1 MLRAVNNPTL
11 VLIAPGQ
18 PRTTFPLA
26 GGVTTIGRSPENIV
40 VLNDASVS
48 RRHAEIEVSP
58 DRVTLRDHQSRN
70 GVQVNGVPR
79 REAVLQPGDKLHI
92 GKVELQFSA
101 GFVRPVPAAPAKPG
115 DPSALEATR
124 HHRAALPDQQQD
136 RHLAALYHLCF
147 RATDSAGPGDAEQQ
161 LLELLLDALRSKLA
175 QYYSADCKLAFTA
188 AEEKMRTT
196 PKFAPYLLEKFQ
208 QLPESAAYT
217 PGDLSRFQQKLG
229 DWHFLVA
236 PLRPAGGPPGEAVPV
251 VVLLRP
257 ADWQEFSAG
266 DRTLLNAAA
275 RLWPRGREAGAAP
288 AKSAAPA
295 QADKDLP
302 GLMGDSPVMQALRT
316 RLDRIAA
323 TKATVLITGETG
335 SGKEVVAQYLHDH
348 SPRTK
353 APLIKV
359 NCAAIPAALMESELF
374 GHAKGAFT
382 DARSDRQGKFQL
394 AHGGTI
400 FLDEIGELP
409 LPVQSKLLRV
419 LESGEVE
426 KLGSERAS
434 KVDVRILAATNR
446 DLRAEVKAGAFRE
459 DLLYRLE
466 VASAP
471 VPPLREHAADIPDL
485 AKHFLKA
492 FCAENGITPPEF
504 ERAALTALQKHGWP
518 GNVRELRNVIQRL
531 AMDADGALLTAAA
544 VKHALK

>member
-18 PRTTFPLA
+18 PRATFALA
-26 GGVTTIGRSPENIV
+26 GGVTTIGRAPENIV

-58 DRVTLRDHQSRN
+58 DRVTLRDNKSRN

-79 REAVLQPGDKLHI
+79 REAVLSPGDRLLI
-92 GKVELQFSA
+92 GQVQLEFAA
-101 GFVRPVPAAPAKPG
+101 GFVRASAPPLPPKPG
-115 DPSALEATR
+115 DPAAVAETR

-147 RATDSAGPGDAEQQ
+147 RATDRTGDAEQQ

-175 QYYSADCKLAFTA
+175 QYYTADCKLAFTA
-188 AEEKMRTT
+188 AEEKVRTT

-217 PGDLSRFQQKLG
+217 PADLARFQQKLG

-236 PLRPAGGPPGEAVPV
+236 PLRPAGGPPGDAVPV

-275 RLWPRGREAGAAP
+275 RLWPRGRDAGTAP
-288 AKSAAPA
+288 AKSATPA
-295 QADKDLP
+295 KATASDLP
-302 GLMGDSPVMQALRT
+302 GLMGDSTVMQALRI

-353 APLIKV
+353 APFIKV

-446 DLRAEVKAGAFRE
+446 DLRAEVKAGSFRE

-471 VPPLREHAADIPDL
+471 VPPLREHAADIPSL
-485 AKHFLKA
+485 AGHFLKT
-492 FCAENGITPPEF
+492 FCAENGLTPPEF
-504 ERAALTALQKHGWP
+504 ESAALTALQKHAWP

-531 AMDADGALLTAAA
+531 AMDADGSILTAAA
-544 VKHALK
+544 VKRALN